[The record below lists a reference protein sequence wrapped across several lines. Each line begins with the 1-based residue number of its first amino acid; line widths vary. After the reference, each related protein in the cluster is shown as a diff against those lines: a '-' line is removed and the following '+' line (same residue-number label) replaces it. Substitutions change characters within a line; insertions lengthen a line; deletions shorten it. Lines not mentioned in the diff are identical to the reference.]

1 MLGDLDPIPLLCNQL
16 EVSIPW
22 MEVQILL
29 HQLNKLD
36 KKYIKCYDVILSI
49 QFHMTNL
56 EVEGPYTRVG
66 PRIPK
71 LKCA

>member
-56 EVEGPYTRVG
+56 EDTLNPTPVVAYFSFY
-66 PRIPK
+66 
-71 LKCA
+71 